1 MDTTTLGIKLDRQ
14 TRDRLKA
21 LGRCK
26 DRATHWIIKKA
37 IEEYLAREEQR
48 ERERMEDDQRWEQ
61 YQTTGVAVPNDQ
73 VMAWLDDLGAGTRTS
88 WRT

>member
-1 MDTTTLGIKLDRQ
+1 MGTTTLGIKLDRQ

-21 LGRCK
+21 LGQRK

-61 YQTTGVAVPNDQ
+61 YQTTGLALPNDQ
-73 VMAWLDDLGAGTRTS
+73 VMAWLDELEAGKRTS

>member
-14 TRDRLKA
+14 TRDRLRT
-21 LGRCK
+21 LGQCK

-48 ERERMEDDQRWEQ
+48 ERERVEDNQRWEQ
-61 YQTTGVAVPNDQ
+61 YQTTGVALSNDQ
-73 VMAWLDDLGAGTRTS
+73 VVAWLDDLEAGKRTS

>member
-1 MDTTTLGIKLDRQ
+1 MGTTTLGIKLDRQ

-21 LGRCK
+21 LGQRK

-61 YQTTGVAVPNDQ
+61 YQTTGVALPNDQ
-73 VMAWLDDLGAGTRTS
+73 VMTWFDDLEAGKRTS

>member
-73 VMAWLDDLGAGTRTS
+73 VMAWLDDLEAGKRAS

>member
-1 MDTTTLGIKLDRQ
+1 MGTTTLGIKLDRQ

-21 LGRCK
+21 LGQRK

-61 YQTTGVAVPNDQ
+61 YQTTGVALPNDQ
-73 VMAWLDDLGAGTRTS
+73 VMTWLDDLEAGKRTS